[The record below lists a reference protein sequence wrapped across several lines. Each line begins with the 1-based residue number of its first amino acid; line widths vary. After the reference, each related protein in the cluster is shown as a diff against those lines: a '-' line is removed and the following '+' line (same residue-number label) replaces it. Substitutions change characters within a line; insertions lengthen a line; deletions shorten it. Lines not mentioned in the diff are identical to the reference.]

1 MAITASCLF
10 LKIKEKKK
18 ERDNVFV
25 LSASTRMLYRV
36 LEDEPATEMRLTYDE
51 IVRQPGCPS
60 FRKVNAELFLNY
72 SYDVD
77 CRCSRCPRLPS
88 IFQILFHGSTVSHE
102 PSFPCV
108 TTLEYMAIGF
118 LLLVVLQ

>member
-51 IVRQPGCPS
+51 IVR
-60 FRKVNAELFLNY
+60 
-72 SYDVD
+72 
-77 CRCSRCPRLPS
+77 
-88 IFQILFHGSTVSHE
+88 
-102 PSFPCV
+102 
-108 TTLEYMAIGF
+108 
-118 LLLVVLQ
+118 